1 MMNFASL
8 RIGVRLGAGFGLMV
22 ALVAALIVIGLSQ
35 LASIGNITDEIVD
48 QAWGGVEAAELLNA
62 KTRANSGLTM
72 QLFITDDLSRIA
84 AIEHE
89 IQDNRVA
96 TGKALEKLN
105 KLVSLS
111 QGKDLLEK
119 IKAANVEYA
128 TSQAKVAQF
137 LAQGDRDYATTA
149 LNKQALPALEHVE
162 KYITALVVMQRRFF
176 EERGSDAKQIVTS
189 ARYLMLAVGGAA
201 VFAGMCCA
209 LAITRSITVPL
220 RDALRGAQL
229 VASGDLTA
237 RSYVQ
242 RSDEIGEL
250 LQALDRMN
258 DSLTEIVGEVRDGT
272 NTIAISSAQISRG
285 NQDLSSRTEE
295 QASSVE
301 QTVASMREFARTVKQ
316 NADNALE
323 ANRLA
328 QSASDIATRGA
339 IVISKV
345 IDTMAAINE
354 SAGNVVEII
363 GVIEGIAFQTN
374 ILALNAAVEAA
385 RAGEHGKGFAVVAA
399 EVRSLAQRCSGA
411 AKEIK
416 VMIEGSVGRVQTG
429 LGLVNRAGTTMEEIV
444 GSVKIVVGI
453 TNSISGGTDAQSN
466 GIEQLNQAMGQ
477 LEYFTQ
483 QNAALVEEA
492 AAASHSLQE
501 QAMRLAELVEGFKI
515 ESDR

>member
-1 MMNFASL
+1 MNFAGL

-35 LASIGNITDEIVD
+35 LARVGDINDEIVNR
-48 QAWGGVEAAELLNA
+48 AWNGVEAAELLNA
-62 KTRANSGLTM
+62 KTRANAGLTM
-72 QLFITDDLSRIA
+72 QLFITDDLGRIT

-89 IQDNRVA
+89 ILDNRVA
-96 TGKALEKLN
+96 TENALEKLN
-105 KLVSLS
+105 KLVSLP
-111 QGKDLLEK
+111 QRRDVLEK
-119 IKAANVEYA
+119 IKAANA
-128 TSQAKVAQF
+128 AFAASQAKVAQF

-149 LNKQALPALEHVE
+149 LNKEVLPELESLENH
-162 KYITALVVMQRRFF
+162 ITALVTMQRRFF
-176 EERGSDAKQIVTS
+176 EERGRDANHVVTQ
-189 ARYLMLAVGGAA
+189 ARYLMIALGSLAVL
-201 VFAGMCCA
+201 AGMCCA
-209 LAITRSITVPL
+209 LVITRSITVPL

-229 VASGDLTA
+229 VASGDLTG

-250 LQALDRMN
+250 LRALDCMN
-258 DSLTEIVGEVRDGT
+258 DSLTKIVGEVRDGT
-272 NTIAISSAQISRG
+272 NTIASSSAQISRG

-316 NADNALE
+316 NADDALE

-328 QSASDIATRGA
+328 QSASDIAAKGA
-339 IVISKV
+339 TVISKV
-345 IDTMAAINE
+345 IGTMAAINE

-363 GVIEGIAFQTN
+363 DVIESIAFQTN

-416 VMIEGSVGRVQTG
+416 VMIENSVGRVQAG
-429 LGLVNRAGTTMEEIV
+429 LDLVNSAGSTMEEIV
-444 GSVKIVVGI
+444 GSVRIVVGI
-453 TNSISGGTDAQSN
+453 TNSISGGTDAQSI

-477 LEYFTQ
+477 LEHFTQ
-483 QNAALVEEA
+483 QNAALVDEA
-492 AAASHSLQE
+492 AVASQSLQE
-501 QAMRLAELVEGFKI
+501 QATRLAELVEGFKI
-515 ESDR
+515 ESDL